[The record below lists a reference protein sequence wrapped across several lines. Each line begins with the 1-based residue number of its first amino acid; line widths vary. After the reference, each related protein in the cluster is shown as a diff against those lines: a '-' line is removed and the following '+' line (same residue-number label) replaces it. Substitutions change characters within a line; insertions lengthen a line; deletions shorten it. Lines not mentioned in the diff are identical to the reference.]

1 MEEEGCKY
9 DWCLTIPQIHMAQFF
24 IQYYISVV
32 AFPFCTTLIAAV
44 FSCVLGD
51 IPQVLLIN
59 SFTPFILIFHNF
71 MIQEFECL
79 IPNNSNYQGILAGN
93 AWNVWKFIARCWAY
107 CSVLHL

>member
-1 MEEEGCKY
+1 MRQIMMVRTLSNITMKIGYDFTSYHCIQYFLLLSIGVMEEEGCKY

-51 IPQVLLIN
+51 IPQVLFIN
-59 SFTPFILIFHNF
+59 SIDAFI
-71 MIQEFECL
+71 
-79 IPNNSNYQGILAGN
+79 
-93 AWNVWKFIARCWAY
+93 
-107 CSVLHL
+107 